1 MYDNYKFGVIICCCC
16 IIAKFISIMF
26 YIASIV
32 LSTKRRVPSKTI
44 VDNEEEKVKDDIE
57 IDDSVSVSNIHSSQS
72 KLPIFLNPMERS
84 WLPAPYQ
91 ARRESSR

>member
-1 MYDNYKFGVIICCCC
+1 
-16 IIAKFISIMF
+16 MF

>member
-16 IIAKFISIMF
+16 IIAKFISIIF

-32 LSTKRRVPSKTI
+32 LSTKKRIPSKTV
-44 VDNEEEKVKDDIE
+44 VDNEEDKVKGEIE
-57 IDDSVSVSNIHSSQS
+57 IHDSVYVSNIHSSQS

-84 WLPAPYQ
+84 WQPAPYQ
-91 ARRESSR
+91 PSRESSR